1 MSHDDDRDPEATS
14 PIPERRPANQNADG
28 SYTIPHERLSVL
40 QAGVDKLN
48 KRAAKLG
55 MEPVSVV
62 SGQPFAQQYIE
73 VEPAEYGDDGRILP
87 RSERI
92 RTRWL
97 CNVHIKGSVP
107 VVAGFSF
114 IAKLDHLEGGN
125 LVLRA
130 PGWDGDL
137 DGWRVV
143 GSRCQHCGLARSR
156 AATFLIRDESG
167 NIIQVGRQCLQD
179 YTRNADV
186 ENAVKL
192 FKCWQELL
200 AGGSDDSDGE
210 GSWGFGGYC
219 AGPTP
224 TEYLAAAVSSIRHR
238 GFHKSGAE
246 ERSTR
251 SFCDFITGPCP
262 KDKGERGDREEI
274 ALWKSLQPTDA
285 QRAQAAE
292 VLAWVLAS
300 NDSSDYMHNARLACA
315 ERTVRS
321 RTEGILA
328 SLPSMHNK
336 AMGREQERR
345 ERPVAGPYVGV
356 TKGKVTLKVT
366 VKYVTGW
373 ESEQYRTSGVFMIL
387 ADENN
392 STIMVRATGAID
404 RQANADDFKDGQWYI
419 HGTVKKH
426 EPNAKRNGE
435 PVTWLTRCV
444 MRRDPFP
451 PEKPKRPR
459 KPKPA
464 SKGAPMYGYKE
475 TDIPNVCGSV
485 CELAYEWI
493 CPPGVAFS
501 WDAHREGTR
510 LHELSSK
517 AWLSRVKPAAPAAPM
532 SQVAEGFQF

>member
-48 KRAAKLG
+48 KRATKLG

-73 VEPAEYGDDGRILP
+73 VDPVEYGDDGRILP

-97 CNVHIKGSVP
+97 CNVHIKGTVP
-107 VVAGFSF
+107 VVAGFAF

-143 GSRCQHCGLARSR
+143 GSRCQHCGLDRSR
-156 AATFLIRDESG
+156 AATFLVREEG
-167 NIIQVGRQCLQD
+167 GGIIQVGRQCLQD
-179 YTRNADV
+179 YTRSTDV

-200 AGGSDDSDGE
+200 AGGSDDDE
-210 GSWGFGGYC
+210 GGWGFGGYS
-219 AGPTP
+219 PSSTP
-224 TEYLAAAVSSIRHR
+224 AEYLAAAVSSIRHR

-246 ERSTR
+246 EKSTR

-285 QRAQAAE
+285 QRATAAE

-315 ERTVRS
+315 ERTVRD

-328 SLPSMHNK
+328 SLPFSYDK
-336 AMGREQERR
+336 AMGREQEKKA
-345 ERPVAGPYVGV
+345 RPAAGPHVGV
-356 TKGKVTLKVT
+356 VGEKVTLKVT
-366 VKYVTGW
+366 VKYVTGTENKW
-373 ESEQYRTSGVFMIL
+373 SSGVFMIL
-387 ADENN
+387 VDENN
-392 STIMVRATGAID
+392 SALKLSATGHLNRLSD
-404 RQANADDFKDGQWYI
+404 ADDFKDGEWYI
-419 HGTVKKH
+419 RGTVKKH
-426 EPNAKRNGE
+426 EWNEKRNNE
-435 PVTWLTRCV
+435 PMTRLTRCE
-444 MRRDPFP
+444 MQREPFP
-451 PEKPKRPR
+451 PLKPAKPK
-459 KPKPA
+459 KVKPA
-464 SKGAPMYGYKE
+464 SKGAPLYGYK
-475 TDIPNVCGSV
+475 TSDTPNSV
-485 CELAYEWI
+485 GTVAILAHEWI
-493 CPPGVAFS
+493 CPKGVVFS
-501 WDAHREGTR
+501 WSAEQEGER
-510 LHELSSK
+510 LNRNGCR
-517 AWLSRVKPAAPAAPM
+517 AWLSRIKPPVPTAPM
-532 SQVAEGFQF
+532 SQAAEGFQF